1 VKELLLSR
9 REHEI
14 LTTIDTLQ
22 YSVLKLFHRLLLPNP
37 GKRLGLDLLDFASSL
52 LTVSFSSQG
61 LLDPLLFTGFEI
73 ERMPFDFFDDVFLL
87 HLSFKPAECV
97 F

>member
-14 LTTIDTLQ
+14 LSTIDTLQ

-61 LLDPLLFTGFEI
+61 LLDPLLFTWFEI
-73 ERMPFDFFDDVFLL
+73 ERMPFDLFDDVFLL